1 VAEDPAAASW
11 RWNGRWKPIPQT
23 HSTEWK
29 EVSEGLSGLRFAPG
43 FYISASV
50 YRTGIEKLTCSSVKL

>member
-29 EVSEGLSGLRFAPG
+29 EVIRAWILYS
-43 FYISASV
+43 
-50 YRTGIEKLTCSSVKL
+50 